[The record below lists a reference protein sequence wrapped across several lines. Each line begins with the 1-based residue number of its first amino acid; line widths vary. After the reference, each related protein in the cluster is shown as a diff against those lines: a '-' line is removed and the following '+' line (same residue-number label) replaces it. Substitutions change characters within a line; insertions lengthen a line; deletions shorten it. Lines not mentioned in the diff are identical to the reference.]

1 MSDWTVACS
10 VLGLALGLAGV
21 VLGACIWTRGE
32 PAGVDAD
39 DAAHDRAIDAAEQAL
54 NDRARRMSLST
65 DQFEAMTHCP
75 SCGAYGPH
83 LMREPRRVS
92 AADIE
97 AWERRR
103 REFFDQKRAEYGGKF
118 EVQAVIRNFG
128 GDAVRTITNAPTF
141 REPKPVDESEYVT
154 IRVCECG
161 KEWGQK

>member
-1 MSDWTVACS
+1 MTGLAIAIVAALVC
-10 VLGLALGLAGV
+10 LALGALTAKCA
-21 VLGACIWTRGE
+21 LQIRHR
-32 PAGVDAD
+32 PFDAA